1 MRNIKVEKTKITEEQ
16 IKFRGDSKKTL
27 DYKDLIE
34 VALDV
39 VPQGGFA
46 PKDIRD
52 RNRIQDI
59 LDKSNDVYF
68 KIEDADYDNLVKVMA
83 DSRWIVRSPELD
95 TLLQNFE
102 DGVYKVIEEEK
113 KSGKK

>member
-1 MRNIKVEKTKITEEQ
+1 MRKIKVEKTKITEEQ

-52 RNRIQDI
+52 RNRIQDV
-59 LDKSNDVYF
+59 LDKSNDAYF
-68 KIEDADYDNLVKVMA
+68 KIEDADYDNLVKIVA
-83 DSRWIVRSPELD
+83 DSRWTIRDSELD

-102 DGVYKVIEEEK
+102 DDIYKKEEEK
-113 KSGKK
+113 SSKK

>member
-1 MRNIKVEKTKITEEQ
+1 MRKIKVEKTKITEEQ
-16 IKFRGDSKKTL
+16 IKFRGDSKKAL

-52 RNRIQDI
+52 RNRIQDV
-59 LDKSNDVYF
+59 LDKSNDAYF
-68 KIEDADYDNLVKVMA
+68 KIEDADYDNLVKIVA
-83 DSRWIVRSPELD
+83 DSRWTIRDSELD

-102 DGVYKVIEEEK
+102 DDIYKKEEEK
-113 KSGKK
+113 SSKK